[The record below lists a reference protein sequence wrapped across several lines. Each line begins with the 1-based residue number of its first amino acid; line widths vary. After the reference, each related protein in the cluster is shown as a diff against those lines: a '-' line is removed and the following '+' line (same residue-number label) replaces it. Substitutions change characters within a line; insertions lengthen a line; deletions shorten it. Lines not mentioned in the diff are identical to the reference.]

1 MHGFVK
7 FLIVLLR
14 SVLLCFCTVLE
25 SEDNAMHKFVR
36 VLDNPHFFFFYYNY
50 LFSFSLRVTCRLL
63 RDIKC
68 YSHKEIIII
77 TIIIIIIVIIII
89 VIITTI
95 LLLLLTGE

>member
-7 FLIVLLR
+7 FLIVLLH
-14 SVLLCFCTVLE
+14 SLLLCFCTVLE

-36 VLDNPHFFFFYYNY
+36 VLDNPHCFFFYYNY

-77 TIIIIIIVIIII
+77 TIIIIVIIII

>member
-1 MHGFVK
+1 MLCINLSEYWTTLIF
-7 FLIVLLR
+7 FL
-14 SVLLCFCTVLE
+14 
-25 SEDNAMHKFVR
+25 
-36 VLDNPHFFFFYYNY
+36 FYYNY

-77 TIIIIIIVIIII
+77 TIIIIIVIIII